1 MGKRKQPNTRKSET
15 AAAPEEA
22 AAPDPRGS
30 GPISFEEL
38 RRRAPD
44 LATALESGETGAP
57 LARVPVASLWPEGE
71 TPPYPIREVFGKEL
85 PAAFRR
91 EDLFA
96 LDGNRVIYLPFE
108 TDRIGKRFQDLER
121 RHQVRFRSRVLLG
134 MWIEGGVDPYVFL
147 HWHDCERGRPENRD
161 LPPEGFGQL
170 LARLFP
176 RAIEIVASGAGR
188 PTDTATRDAV
198 IVHWNNGIRDASTIA
213 TMVHRAPKT
222 VQNILSKAGL
232 ARGR

>member
-1 MGKRKQPNTRKSET
+1 M
-15 AAAPEEA
+15 
-22 AAPDPRGS
+22 S

-44 LATALESGETGAP
+44 LAKETGAP
-57 LARVPVASLWPEGE
+57 SGRVAVSQLWPGGK
-71 TPPYPIREVFGKEL
+71 PPHPIQEVFGEEV

-96 LDGNRVIYLPFE
+96 LDGNRVIYLPSE
-108 TDRIGKRFQDLER
+108 TDRIGKRFRGIER
-121 RHQVRFRSRVLLG
+121 RHRVKLKTAVLVG
-134 MWIEGGVDPYVFL
+134 AWLEGGVDPYVFL

-176 RAIEIVASGAGR
+176 RAIEIVASGGGR
-188 PTDTATRDAV
+188 QTDTATKDAV
-198 IVHWNNGIRDASTIA
+198 IVHWNNGIRDPEALA

-232 ARGR
+232 TRRR